1 MRPFS
6 LGEIAGATGA
16 TLDGPADLVLR
27 GVAPLAEA
35 GPDDLSLV
43 AGARHAAAARTTR
56 AGALIVAR
64 AEQAG
69 GRPALLHPNPMAA
82 LAAALSHLVPEPPG
96 VEGRSESAVVSPKAR
111 IGRGVSIGPGAIVEG
126 QAEIG
131 DDVVLSARAFVGEGA
146 VVGAGSRIGVGAI
159 VAARCRIG
167 ARCRIHPGAVIGA
180 DGFGYVWDGERHRR
194 VPQIGIVVLEDEVD
208 VGANACI
215 DRAALSETRIGRGTK
230 IDNLVQIGHNVVVG
244 EHSILCGQAGIAGS
258 AKIGRGVTLAGQVG
272 VGDRMVVG
280 DGATVTAQGGV
291 MRDVEPGTVVS
302 GMPAEPHADFLRRE
316 AAADRLPDL
325 FDRVRALEERDRVR
339 TSERERAGALE
350 GAAGVPKEE

>member
-16 TLDGPADLVLR
+16 TLHGPADLVLR

-43 AGARHAAAARTTR
+43 SGPRHAAAARTTR
-56 AGALIVAR
+56 AGALIVAS
-64 AEQAG
+64 AEQAC

-82 LAAALSHLVPEPPG
+82 LAAALSHLVPEAAG
-96 VEGRSESAVVSPKAR
+96 ESGRSESAVVSPRAR
-111 IGRGVSIGPGAIVEG
+111 IGNGVSIGPGAVVEADAAIADG
-126 QAEIG
+126 
-131 DDVVLSARAFVGEGA
+131 VVLAARAFVGEGA
-146 VVGAGSRIGVGAI
+146 TIGEGSRIGVGAV
-159 VAARCRIG
+159 VAARCRVG
-167 ARCRIHPGAVIGA
+167 ARCRIHPGAVIGG

-215 DRAALSETRIGRGTK
+215 DRAALTETRIGRGTK

-244 EHSILCGQAGIAGS
+244 EHSIVCGQVGIAGS

-272 VGDRMVVG
+272 VGDHMVVG

-291 MRDVEPGTVVS
+291 MRDVESRAVVS

-316 AAADRLPDL
+316 AAADRLPEL

-339 TSERERAGALE
+339 ALE
-350 GAAGVPKEE
+350 ASAGIRKEE